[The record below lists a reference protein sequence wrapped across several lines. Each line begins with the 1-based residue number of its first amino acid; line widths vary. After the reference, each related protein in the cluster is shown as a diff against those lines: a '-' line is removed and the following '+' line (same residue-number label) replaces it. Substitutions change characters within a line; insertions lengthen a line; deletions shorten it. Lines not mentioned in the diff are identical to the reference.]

1 VNNSLNGDS
10 AMSSTQTGRRY
21 TASSLTE
28 YLQEIRMIRFSML
41 PTRGI
46 AAALLIG
53 SLLILGGCH
62 RGAAK
67 NDTVTTTQSQSQFDL
82 TIKAYKS
89 GQFLIDGA
97 VLSALDT
104 GSHFSYLKDTGK
116 LPKTVLL
123 VPSDDS
129 KIRKQ
134 HLEYMARLELDY
146 GFVAYYDDGGKLAR
160 INPIETKARELEDYH
175 APAPVASDTDKD
187 KSAGGAGTDAAGAPY
202 GH

>member
-1 VNNSLNGDS
+1 L
-10 AMSSTQTGRRY
+10 
-21 TASSLTE
+21 
-28 YLQEIRMIRFSML
+28 LQEIHMIRFSTL
-41 PTRGI
+41 PSRG
-46 AAALLIG
+46 AAVLLFG
-53 SLLILGGCH
+53 SLLVLGGCH
-62 RGAAK
+62 RGASK
-67 NDTVTTTQSQSQFDL
+67 DTIPTTQTQNQFDM
-82 TIKAYKS
+82 TMKAYKS

-104 GSHFSYLKDTGK
+104 GSHFAYLKEIGK

-134 HLEYMARLELDY
+134 HLQYMARLQLDY

-160 INPIETKARELEDYH
+160 INPVETKARALEDYH
-175 APAPVASDTDKD
+175 APASAPSSDTAKD
-187 KSAGGAGTDAAGAPY
+187 ASGNAYGGGGGGDASQG

>member
-1 VNNSLNGDS
+1 
-10 AMSSTQTGRRY
+10 
-21 TASSLTE
+21 
-28 YLQEIRMIRFSML
+28 MIRFSTL
-41 PTRGI
+41 PSRG
-46 AAALLIG
+46 AAVLLIG
-53 SLLILGGCH
+53 SLLVLGGCH
-62 RGAAK
+62 RGASKDSIPTAQ
-67 NDTVTTTQSQSQFDL
+67 TQSQFDM

-97 VLSALDT
+97 VLSALDA
-104 GSHFSYLKDTGK
+104 GSHFSYLKDTGR

-134 HLEYMARLELDY
+134 HLQYMARLQLDY

-160 INPIETKARELEDYH
+160 INPVETKARALEDYH
-175 APAPVASDTDKD
+175 APAPGANSDTNKD
-187 KSAGGAGTDAAGAPY
+187 ASGTPYGGAAGGGDQSQG